1 MMQPENSNSPSP
13 TVSITIPVAWGEMD
27 ALGHVNNV
35 VFFRYFESARVEF
48 LRQFGW
54 REGTESSSSPTA
66 ASAPSVASPAAAP
79 ASAPPAPAPGFIL
92 QSVHARF
99 RRPVMFPDTLT
110 VTARCT
116 CVGTDRLTIEHAIF
130 SLAQSGAL
138 VAEGSGIV
146 VCYDYA
152 TRQKAPLPASV
163 HLLLTQA
170 AAQSAA
176 ASTSVPPAASP
187 SPRTTLPP
195 S

>member
-1 MMQPENSNSPSP
+1 MMQPENSNSQSL

-48 LRQFGW
+48 LRQLGW
-54 REGTESSSSPTA
+54 REGTESTLTL
-66 ASAPSVASPAAAP
+66 AAA
-79 ASAPPAPAPGFIL
+79 APGFIL
-92 QSVHARF
+92 YSVNARF
-99 RRPVMFPDTLT
+99 RRPVIFPDTLT

-116 CVGTDRLTIEHAIF
+116 AVEPDRLTIDHAVF

-152 TRQKAPLPASV
+152 TRQKAPLPDSLR
-163 HLLLTQA
+163 LLLQQA
-170 AAQSAA
+170 VAAGSASA
-176 ASTSVPPAASP
+176 
-187 SPRTTLPP
+187 RTTLAP